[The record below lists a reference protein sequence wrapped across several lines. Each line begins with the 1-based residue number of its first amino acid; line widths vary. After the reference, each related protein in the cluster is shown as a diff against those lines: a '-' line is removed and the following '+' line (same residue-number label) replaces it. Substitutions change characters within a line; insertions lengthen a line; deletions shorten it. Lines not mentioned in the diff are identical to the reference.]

1 MSKKFKKFLLF
12 ATASAAIIS
21 MFVMIDKKRKAYDS
35 LFEEDDAEDNEVLK
49 TETEKNNDTLKNT
62 KFPVD
67 QNVSVKNSSR
77 TYINLV

>member
-21 MFVMIDKKRKAYDS
+21 AFVIIDKKRKECDS
-35 LFEEDDAEDNEVLK
+35 LFEDDDTEETNE
-49 TETEKNNDTLKNT
+49 NDTLKNT
-62 KFPVD
+62 KFSIDKVVPAED
-67 QNVSVKNSSR
+67 SSR